1 MREKSHQVLKK
12 LDIRNDDDERKMK
25 MKIDGLK
32 KRKKKVVPPN
42 KKIIKRIKHKNT
54 NKKWKKGRRKL

>member
-32 KRKKKVVPPN
+32 KERKKLYLQIKKNN
-42 KKIIKRIKHKNT
+42 KK
-54 NKKWKKGRRKL
+54 NKT